1 MDEDVMA
8 VATDSRT
15 HGLRVGASG
24 NGAAVFWLLLAVV
37 SALPLFHTGFVGLA
51 TAWAT
56 PEYSHGPIIPML
68 SFYMFLREMKA
79 VPPPATPVTDRWP
92 GMLVILLALLIALLG
107 NLVAVDDIVFYGLI
121 IWIYGL
127 VLTGFGLRRGWV
139 FWVSVLHLVLM
150 LPLPNFI
157 EWKLTLQLQFISSE
171 IGVRLVRAA
180 GVPVYLDG
188 NVIDLGTYKLLVAEA
203 CSGLRYLFPIMS
215 FSYVFAVLYRGPVW
229 HKLALLLAAAPLAVL
244 MNSVRI
250 GIIGIL
256 VDRFGI
262 SQAEGFLHFFEGWV
276 IFLSCIG
283 LLFLLAV
290 VLQRLTPNPRPLAEA
305 IDLDFSGLG
314 AQLRRGL
321 AVAPS
326 AALIAAA
333 LTTTA
338 LAAAWLAVPT
348 RPLVEV
354 EREPFGLFPLRLG
367 EWTGRPE
374 PLAPTIE
381 QVLAAD
387 DYVNMDF
394 LHPAEAAPVSLF
406 AAYYRTQSGGAG
418 IHSPE
423 VCLPADGW
431 EIFAIE
437 PVEVALSGAAGDSIP
452 LNRAVIQKG
461 LDKQLVYYWFESGG
475 ERSTNDMLLKLRSIA
490 ATLTRGRTDAALV
503 RVVTPIGPDGEAAA
517 DARLTRFLEASVDRL
532 RRNLPEE

>member
-1 MDEDVMA
+1 MA
-8 VATDSRT
+8 VATDSRA
-15 HGLRVGASG
+15 GSRPVGAAL
-24 NGAAVFWLLLAVV
+24 NGAGVFWFLLAVV
-37 SALPLFHTGFVGLA
+37 TALPLFHTGFVGLA

-79 VPPPATPVTDRWP
+79 VPPTAAPVTDRWP
-92 GMLVILLALLIALLG
+92 GVLVILFALVVALLG

-150 LPLPNFI
+150 LPLPNALQ
-157 EWKLTLQLQFISSE
+157 WKLTLQLQFISSE
-171 IGVRLVRAA
+171 IGVWLVRAA

-188 NVIDLGTYKLLVAEA
+188 NVIDLGAYKLLVAEA

-229 HKLALLLAAAPLAVL
+229 HKLTLLAAAAPLAVL

-262 SQAEGFLHFFEGWV
+262 GQAEGFLHFFEGWV

-283 LLFLLAV
+283 LLFLLAII
-290 VLQRLTPNPRPLAEA
+290 LQRLTPHPRPLADA
-305 IDLDFSGLG
+305 IDLDFTGLG

-321 AVAPS
+321 AIAPS

-333 LTTTA
+333 LVTTA
-338 LAAAWLAVPT
+338 LSAAWLVIPA

-354 EREPFGLFPLRLG
+354 EREPFGLFPQRIG
-367 EWTGRPE
+367 DWAGRPE
-374 PLAPTIE
+374 LLTPAIE
-381 QVLAAD
+381 HVLAAD
-387 DYVNMDF
+387 DYVNATF
-394 LHPAEAAPVSLF
+394 LNATEAAPVSLF
-406 AAYYRTQSGGAG
+406 SA
-418 IHSPE
+418 
-423 VCLPADGW
+423 
-431 EIFAIE
+431 
-437 PVEVALSGAAGDSIP
+437 
-452 LNRAVIQKG
+452 
-461 LDKQLVYYWFESGG
+461 
-475 ERSTNDMLLKLRSIA
+475 
-490 ATLTRGRTDAALV
+490 
-503 RVVTPIGPDGEAAA
+503 
-517 DARLTRFLEASVDRL
+517 
-532 RRNLPEE
+532 